1 MTRTPSEGARLAAI
15 LSLAA
20 HLGLA
25 AICVVMLRLGR
36 DAAPAE
42 ASDDRPRQSII
53 WRVVP
58 GPGGGG
64 GGGGDR
70 SRQPPRRAEL
80 VGKDRATVAAKPRET
95 PADTAV
101 DTPPV
106 ALPTIDAVPLAN
118 ANQPLPGSITSQMT
132 AGWRGPGDGGGADTG
147 KGPGDG
153 PGAGRGSGPGGPDGT
168 GGDIYRPGNG
178 VTVPVLIRDV
188 KPQYTADAMR
198 AKVQGSVWLECVVR
212 SEEHT
217 SELQSLAYL
226 VCRLLLEKKKK
237 KRHHKST
244 HSHSREPTNLC
255 IAGSRPHLQQ
265 LIC

>member
-20 HLGLA
+20 HLALA
-25 AICVVMLRLGR
+25 AICVVMLRLGP
-36 DAAPAE
+36 DAAPAQ
-42 ASDDRPRQSII
+42 ASNDRPRQSII

-70 SRQPPRRAEL
+70 SRQPARRAEL
-80 VGKDRATVAAKPRET
+80 VGKDRATVTAKPRET
-95 PADTAV
+95 PADTTV
-101 DTPPV
+101 DNPPV

-118 ANQPLPGSITSQMT
+118 ANQPLPGSITSQLT
-132 AGWRGPGDGGGADTG
+132 TGSRGPGDGGGADTG

-153 PGAGRGSGPGGPDGT
+153 AGTGRGSGPGGPDGT
-168 GGDIYRPGNG
+168 GGGPYLPGNG

-198 AKVQGSVWLECVVR
+198 AKVQGSVWLECVVLPDGSVGDVRVTR
-212 SEEHT
+212 SLDQRFGLDEEAIKAAT
-217 SELQSLAYL
+217 QWRFRPGMRMGEPVAVVVTIEL
-226 VCRLLLEKKKK
+226 
-237 KRHHKST
+237 T
-244 HSHSREPTNLC
+244 FNL
-255 IAGSRPHLQQ
+255 R
-265 LIC
+265 